1 MTEYE
6 TIGERLNQL
15 RTTLNLTQKA
25 FAQSIGT
32 NQGFLNNVIKGR
44 RGIGHNILLNIAK
57 AYKNVSL
64 RWLLIGEGEMY
75 ELQNIYI
82 EQPPELPSGVQEGIK
97 IEYLTPEDRLEAM
110 ERRLEDHERRLRELE
125 GRE

>member
-1 MTEYE
+1 MTENE

-15 RTTLNLTQKA
+15 RTTLSLTQKA

-57 AYKNVSL
+57 AYKSVSL
-64 RWLLIGEGEMY
+64 RWLLTGEGEMFDWKDTGISLHTRKTSPVATKDQAGHTDLSITSVY
-75 ELQNIYI
+75 YHI
-82 EQPPELPSGVQEGIK
+82 EEMNV
-97 IEYLTPEDRLEAM
+97 EYRALEND
-110 ERRLEDHERRLRELE
+110 LF
-125 GRE
+125 G